1 MRALEKTANVISAA
15 GCIMVVA
22 FLSLLFSSTPTLNE
36 IAFLLVVGVL
46 IDCFVTTKV
55 IIPCT
60 MALIG
65 RYNFWP
71 SSQQAAALKTPPP
84 SPASMEHR
92 GAAAERLPFGS
103 IQGAGIIVSR

>member
-1 MRALEKTANVISAA
+1 M
-15 GCIMVVA
+15 
-22 FLSLLFSSTPTLNE
+22 
-36 IAFLLVVGVL
+36 LV
-46 IDCFVTTKV
+46 DCFVTTKV

-71 SSQQAAALKTPPP
+71 SSQQAAALKTPP

-103 IQGAGIIVSR
+103 IQGAGVIASR